1 MEKSDT
7 GWICKQINAIK
18 SQNKM
23 WEDTKPYSNS
33 LNTVNKFPIF
43 PIFLTSFSLNYIK
56 TDTSFYSTKNL
67 SVIY

>member
-33 LNTVNKFPIF
+33 LNTVNKFSYISYISHIIF
-43 PIFLTSFSLNYIK
+43 IK
-56 TDTSFYSTKNL
+56 LY
-67 SVIY
+67 